1 MKEKRELT
9 NGGIQFNKEI
19 EKFKLF
25 RYPRL
30 IYITLNR
37 NTTP

>member
-1 MKEKRELT
+1 MKEKREQT
-9 NGGIQFNKEI
+9 TGGIKFNKEI

-25 RYPRL
+25 MYPRL

-37 NTTP
+37 RTTP